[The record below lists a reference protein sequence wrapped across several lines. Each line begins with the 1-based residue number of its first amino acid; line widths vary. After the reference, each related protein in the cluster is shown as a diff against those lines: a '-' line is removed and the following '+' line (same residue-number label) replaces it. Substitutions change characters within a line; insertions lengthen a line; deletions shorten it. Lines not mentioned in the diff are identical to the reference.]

1 MSTASSLLE
10 GIRRPEYTGANR
22 CLPCTAVNV
31 VVAIAGSLLLSIAS
45 APLAVVAFGASLLA
59 IYFRGYLIPG
69 TPELT
74 KRHLPDSVLAYFEHG
89 DGPTSTADPAADEE
103 WETLE
108 KLEYEREHAVDPE
121 MFLRGAGAICEVA
134 GESDDGVPDLT
145 TTETFETAVLDRAE
159 RLDSEGVSPSDLAP
173 LFETDPESITFEDR
187 DYPAARIDARIR
199 PWPSAAALH
208 VDVAANEVL
217 ADRADDWYDVPLEQ
231 RLDILAALRSFHDHC
246 PACGGTIEFDEA
258 VVSSCCRSYEV
269 VTFACIDCGTRLVE
283 LPSDAAEGDLLA
295 DAERD

>member
-1 MSTASSLLE
+1 MLE

-31 VVAIAGSLLLSIAS
+31 AIAIAGSLLLSIAS
-45 APLAVVAFGASLLA
+45 APLAVVAFGASLFA
-59 IYFRGYLIPG
+59 IYFRGYLVPG

-74 KRHLPDSVLAYFEHG
+74 KRYLPDSVLAYFEHG

-121 MFLRGAGAICEVA
+121 AFLREAGAVREETGEA
-134 GESDDGVPDLT
+134 GESNDAPDLT
-145 TTETFETAVLDRAE
+145 TTDAFETAVLDRAE
-159 RLDSEGVSPSDLAP
+159 QLAADGVRPSDLAAM
-173 LFETDPESITFEDR
+173 FETDPESITFEDR
-187 DYPAARIDARIR
+187 EYPAARIDSRVR
-199 PWPSAAALH
+199 PWPSDAALH

-217 ADRADDWYDVPLEQ
+217 AGRTDDWYDVPLEQ
-231 RLDILAALRSFHDHC
+231 RLDILAALRSFHDRC
-246 PACGGTIEFDEA
+246 PDCGGAIEFDEA
-258 VVSSCCRSYEV
+258 VVASCCRSYEV
-269 VTFACIDCGTRLVE
+269 VTFACRDCRTRLVE

-295 DAERD
+295 DAQRN